1 MFLLLVC
8 NLSGCSVSSLAR
20 RFVSD
25 VNFLGVMCLFG
36 NHGFFTLANV
46 LQRLNYFQWC
56 KFMGIFSCF
65 LWVPFLDALTQFH
78 LSVYQVSVVTSVWA
92 VIRNR
97 SRTQQLSW
105 PLLGFI
111 AMILKSSKTW
121 FWSINTVLKLFGK
134 NQITSQKTINSLLNL
149 QSFWN
154 NWDWWFFDSGF
165 FFFFKEIKPTVLWF

>member
-1 MFLLLVC
+1 MWIFWVLCVYLATMDFLLLQMYYKGWITSSDASSWAS
-8 NLSGCSVSSLAR
+8 LAVSSE
-20 RFVSD
+20 
-25 VNFLGVMCLFG
+25 FLFWM
-36 NHGFFTLANV
+36 
-46 LQRLNYFQWC
+46 RLPN
-56 KFMGIFSCF
+56 
-65 LWVPFLDALTQFH
+65 FH

-121 FWSINTVLKLFGK
+121 FWYINTVLKLFGK

-165 FFFFKEIKPTVLWF
+165 FFFSKKSNQQFSDSKRFK